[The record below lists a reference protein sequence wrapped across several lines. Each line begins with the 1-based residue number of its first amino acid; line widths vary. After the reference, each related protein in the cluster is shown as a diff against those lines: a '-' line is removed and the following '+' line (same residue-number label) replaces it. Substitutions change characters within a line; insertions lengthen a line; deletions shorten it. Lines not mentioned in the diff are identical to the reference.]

1 MTRHQHILAWLN
13 DVASDLH
20 ATRQDIHAHPELGF
34 EENRTSALVAKSL
47 AEWGYEVHTGIGKTG
62 VVGVL
67 RNGNSPRKLGM
78 RADMDALPIIE
89 NTGAAY
95 SSRHQGCMHACGHD
109 GHTTMLL
116 GAARYLAATR
126 QFDGTLTL
134 IFQPAEEG
142 QGGAEAMLADGLLE
156 RFPCDALFGMH
167 NMPGLPAGHLG
178 FREGPMMA
186 SQDLL
191 TVTIEGVGGH
201 GSMPHLAVDP
211 LVAAASV
218 VMALQT
224 VVARN
229 IDAQQAAVVTV
240 GALQAGEAANVIP
253 QQAILRLSLRALNAQ
268 VREQTLDRVR
278 AIIESQAHSFGCS
291 STIEHRPAYPVL
303 VNHAAET
310 EFARQVGVE
319 LVGADA
325 VDGNTPKLMG
335 SEDFAWMLQRCPGAY
350 LFIGNGVSRPM
361 VHNPALRLQ
370 RRHPADRRGVLGRA
384 DRELAQA
391 GLTLSLSTA
400 AGPGASR
407 RARHHPTGF
416 WRVPHAHFEHR
427 CFAHPA
433 GGRRRYRQRAGM
445 V

>member
-1 MTRHQHILAWLN
+1 MTRFPHIFAWLD
-13 DVASDLH
+13 DVASDLR
-20 ATRQDIHAHPELGF
+20 AVRQDIHAHPELGF
-34 EENRTSALVAKSL
+34 EENRTSALVARSL
-47 AEWGYEVHTGIGKTG
+47 QEWGYEVHSGIGKTG

-67 RNGNSPRKLGM
+67 RNGSSPRRLGL

-89 NTGAAY
+89 NSGVAY
-95 SSRHQGCMHACGHD
+95 SSRHSGCMHACGHD
-109 GHTTMLL
+109 GHTAMLL

-191 TVTIEGVGGH
+191 TVTLEGVGGH
-201 GSMPHLAVDP
+201 GSMPHLTVDP

-229 IDAQQAAVVTV
+229 IDAQEAAVVTV

-253 QQAILRLSLRALNAQ
+253 QQALLRLSLRALNAP
-268 VREQTLDRVR
+268 VREQMLERVR
-278 AIIESQAHSFGCS
+278 TVIHTQAQSFGCS
-291 STIEHRPAYPVL
+291 ASIEHRPAYPVL
-303 VNHAAET
+303 VNSPEQT
-310 EFARQVGVE
+310 EFARQVGVALLGE
-319 LVGADA
+319 QA
-325 VDGNTPKLMG
+325 VDGNTRKLMG
-335 SEDFAWMLQRCPGAY
+335 SEDFAWMLQRCPGSY
-350 LFIGNGVSRPM
+350 LFIGNGLSRPM
-361 VHNPALRLQ
+361 VHNPGYDFNDDILLTGAAYWAALAESWLE
-370 RRHPADRRGVLGRA
+370 PA
-384 DRELAQA
+384 
-391 GLTLSLSTA
+391 
-400 AGPGASR
+400 
-407 RARHHPTGF
+407 
-416 WRVPHAHFEHR
+416 
-427 CFAHPA
+427 
-433 GGRRRYRQRAGM
+433 
-445 V
+445 

>member
-47 AEWGYEVHTGIGKTG
+47 ADWGYEVHTGIGKTG

-67 RNGNSPRKLGM
+67 RNGNSPRKLGL

-142 QGGAEAMLADGLLE
+142 QGGAQAMLADGLLE

-191 TVTIEGVGGH
+191 TVVIEGVGGH

-268 VREQTLDRVR
+268 VREQTLERVR
-278 AIIESQAHSFGCS
+278 AIIEAQARSFGCS

-303 VNHAAET
+303 VNHGAET

-319 LVGADA
+319 LIGADA

-361 VHNPALRLQ
+361 VHNPAYDFNDDILLTGAAYWGALAESWLK
-370 RRHPADRRGVLGRA
+370 PA
-384 DRELAQA
+384 
-391 GLTLSLSTA
+391 
-400 AGPGASR
+400 
-407 RARHHPTGF
+407 
-416 WRVPHAHFEHR
+416 
-427 CFAHPA
+427 
-433 GGRRRYRQRAGM
+433 
-445 V
+445 

>member
-1 MTRHQHILAWLN
+1 MTRFPHIFAWLD
-13 DVASDLH
+13 DVASDLR
-20 ATRQDIHAHPELGF
+20 AVRQDIHAHPELGF
-34 EENRTSALVAKSL
+34 EENRTSALVARSL
-47 AEWGYEVHTGIGKTG
+47 EEWGYEVHSGIGKTG

-67 RNGNSPRKLGM
+67 RNGSSPRRLGL

-89 NTGAAY
+89 NSGVAY
-95 SSRHQGCMHACGHD
+95 SSRHSGCMHACGHD
-109 GHTTMLL
+109 GHTAMLL

-191 TVTIEGVGGH
+191 TVTLEGVGGH
-201 GSMPHLAVDP
+201 GSMPHLTVDP

-229 IDAQQAAVVTV
+229 IDAQEAAVVTV

-253 QQAILRLSLRALNAQ
+253 QQALLRLSLRALNAP
-268 VREQTLDRVR
+268 VREQMLERVR
-278 AIIESQAHSFGCS
+278 TIIHTQAQSFGCS
-291 STIEHRPAYPVL
+291 ASIEHRPAYPVL
-303 VNHAAET
+303 VNSPEQT
-310 EFARQVGVE
+310 EFARQVGVALLGE
-319 LVGADA
+319 QA
-325 VDGNTPKLMG
+325 VDGNTRKLMG
-335 SEDFAWMLQRCPGAY
+335 SEDFAWMLQRCPGSY
-350 LFIGNGVSRPM
+350 LFIGNGLSRPM
-361 VHNPALRLQ
+361 VHNPGYDFNDDILLTGAAYWAALAESWLE
-370 RRHPADRRGVLGRA
+370 PA
-384 DRELAQA
+384 
-391 GLTLSLSTA
+391 
-400 AGPGASR
+400 
-407 RARHHPTGF
+407 
-416 WRVPHAHFEHR
+416 
-427 CFAHPA
+427 
-433 GGRRRYRQRAGM
+433 
-445 V
+445 

>member
-1 MTRHQHILAWLN
+1 MCREITANKKNGNTPGPRTIVMTRHQHILAWLN

-20 ATRQDIHAHPELGF
+20 AIRQDIHAHPELGF
-34 EENRTSALVAKSL
+34 EENRTSALVAQSL
-47 AEWGYEVHTGIGKTG
+47 KEWGYEVHTGIGKTG

-67 RNGNSPRKLGM
+67 RNGSSPRKLGI

-268 VREQTLDRVR
+268 VREQTLERVS
-278 AIIESQAHSFGCS
+278 AIIEAQARSFGCT
-291 STIEHRPAYPVL
+291 STLEHRPAYPVL

-319 LVGADA
+319 LLGADA
-325 VDGNTPKLMG
+325 VDGHTAKLMG

-361 VHNPALRLQ
+361 VHNPAYDFNDDILLTGAAYWGALTESWLK
-370 RRHPADRRGVLGRA
+370 PA
-384 DRELAQA
+384 
-391 GLTLSLSTA
+391 
-400 AGPGASR
+400 
-407 RARHHPTGF
+407 
-416 WRVPHAHFEHR
+416 
-427 CFAHPA
+427 
-433 GGRRRYRQRAGM
+433 
-445 V
+445 

>member
-1 MTRHQHILAWLN
+1 MTRHQHILAWLS

-34 EENRTSALVAKSL
+34 EENRTSALVADSL
-47 AEWGYEVHTGIGKTG
+47 KEWGYEVHTGIGKTG

-67 RNGNSPRKLGM
+67 RNGSSPRKLGI

-89 NTGAAY
+89 NTGATY
-95 SSRHQGCMHACGHD
+95 SSQHKGCMHACGHD
-109 GHTTMLL
+109 GHTAMLL

-268 VREQTLDRVR
+268 VREQTLERVR
-278 AIIESQAHSFGCS
+278 AIIESHATSFGCS
-291 STIEHRPAYPVL
+291 SKVEHRPAYPVL
-303 VNHAAET
+303 VNHGAET

-335 SEDFAWMLQRCPGAY
+335 SEDFAWMLQRCPGTY

-361 VHNPALRLQ
+361 VHNPAYDFNDDILLTGAAYWGALAESWLK
-370 RRHPADRRGVLGRA
+370 PA
-384 DRELAQA
+384 
-391 GLTLSLSTA
+391 
-400 AGPGASR
+400 
-407 RARHHPTGF
+407 
-416 WRVPHAHFEHR
+416 
-427 CFAHPA
+427 
-433 GGRRRYRQRAGM
+433 
-445 V
+445 

>member
-1 MTRHQHILAWLN
+1 MSPIDRIRRHQDELTAWRR
-13 DVASDLH
+13 DF
-20 ATRQDIHAHPELGF
+20 HAHPETGF
-34 EENRTSALVAKSL
+34 EEHRTSALVAERL
-47 AEWGYEVHTGIGKTG
+47 EAMGIEVHRGIAETGL
-62 VVGVL
+62 VGVL
-67 RNGNSPRKLGM
+67 RGRPGSKSIGL
-78 RADMDALPIIE
+78 RADMDALPME
-89 NTGAAY
+89 EFNDFEYRSQNPGAF
-95 SSRHQGCMHACGHD
+95 HGCGHD

-116 GAARYLAATR
+116 GAARYLAETR
-126 QFDGTLTL
+126 NFDGTVHF

-191 TVTIEGVGGH
+191 NVSIEGVGGH

-253 QQAILRLSLRALNAQ
+253 QQATLRLSLRALNAQ
-268 VREQTLDRVR
+268 VREQTLERVC
-278 AIIESQAHSFGCS
+278 AIIESQARSFGCS

-361 VHNPALRLQ
+361 VHNPAYDFNDDILLTGAAYWGALAESWLK
-370 RRHPADRRGVLGRA
+370 PA
-384 DRELAQA
+384 
-391 GLTLSLSTA
+391 
-400 AGPGASR
+400 
-407 RARHHPTGF
+407 
-416 WRVPHAHFEHR
+416 
-427 CFAHPA
+427 
-433 GGRRRYRQRAGM
+433 
-445 V
+445 

>member
-1 MTRHQHILAWLN
+1 
-13 DVASDLH
+13 
-20 ATRQDIHAHPELGF
+20 
-34 EENRTSALVAKSL
+34 
-47 AEWGYEVHTGIGKTG
+47 
-62 VVGVL
+62 
-67 RNGNSPRKLGM
+67 
-78 RADMDALPIIE
+78 
-89 NTGAAY
+89 
-95 SSRHQGCMHACGHD
+95 
-109 GHTTMLL
+109 MLL

-142 QGGAEAMLADGLLE
+142 QGGAQAMLADGLLE

-191 TVTIEGVGGH
+191 TVVIEGVGGH

-268 VREQTLDRVR
+268 VREQTLERVR
-278 AIIESQAHSFGCS
+278 AIIEAQARSFGCS

-303 VNHAAET
+303 VNHGAET

-319 LVGADA
+319 LIGADA

-361 VHNPALRLQ
+361 VHNPAYDFNDDILLTGAAYWGALAESWLK
-370 RRHPADRRGVLGRA
+370 PA
-384 DRELAQA
+384 
-391 GLTLSLSTA
+391 
-400 AGPGASR
+400 
-407 RARHHPTGF
+407 
-416 WRVPHAHFEHR
+416 
-427 CFAHPA
+427 
-433 GGRRRYRQRAGM
+433 
-445 V
+445 

>member
-1 MTRHQHILAWLN
+1 MTRYQHILAWLN

-47 AEWGYEVHTGIGKTG
+47 ADWGYEVHTGIGKTG

-67 RNGNSPRKLGM
+67 RNGSSPRRLGL
-78 RADMDALPIIE
+78 RADMDALPINE
-89 NTGAAY
+89 NTGATY
-95 SSRHQGCMHACGHD
+95 SSQHQGCMHACGHD

-191 TVTIEGVGGH
+191 NVTIEGVGGH

-268 VREQTLDRVR
+268 VREQTLERVR
-278 AIIESQAHSFGCS
+278 AIIESRPGVSDAVRASNIARPTRCWSTTRPKPSSPGRSVSSWLALMRWTATPPNSWAAKTSPGCCNAAPAPICS
-291 STIEHRPAYPVL
+291 SAMACRGRWST
-303 VNHAAET
+303 
-310 EFARQVGVE
+310 
-319 LVGADA
+319 
-325 VDGNTPKLMG
+325 TP
-335 SEDFAWMLQRCPGAY
+335 
-350 LFIGNGVSRPM
+350 PM
-361 VHNPALRLQ
+361 
-370 RRHPADRRGVLGRA
+370 
-384 DRELAQA
+384 
-391 GLTLSLSTA
+391 TSTTT
-400 AGPGASR
+400 S
-407 RARHHPTGF
+407 
-416 WRVPHAHFEHR
+416 
-427 CFAHPA
+427 C
-433 GGRRRYRQRAGM
+433 
-445 V
+445 

>member
-47 AEWGYEVHTGIGKTG
+47 SQWGYEVHTGIGKTG

-67 RNGNSPRKLGM
+67 RNGNSPRKLGL

-191 TVTIEGVGGH
+191 NVSIEGVGGH

-253 QQAILRLSLRALNAQ
+253 QQATLRLSLRALNAQ
-268 VREQTLDRVR
+268 VREQTLERVC
-278 AIIESQAHSFGCS
+278 AIIESQARSFGCS

-361 VHNPALRLQ
+361 VHNPAYDFNDDILLTGAAYWGALAESWLK
-370 RRHPADRRGVLGRA
+370 PA
-384 DRELAQA
+384 
-391 GLTLSLSTA
+391 
-400 AGPGASR
+400 
-407 RARHHPTGF
+407 
-416 WRVPHAHFEHR
+416 
-427 CFAHPA
+427 
-433 GGRRRYRQRAGM
+433 
-445 V
+445 

>member
-1 MTRHQHILAWLN
+1 MTRFPHIFAWLD
-13 DVASDLH
+13 DVASDLR
-20 ATRQDIHAHPELGF
+20 AVRQDIHAHPELGF
-34 EENRTSALVAKSL
+34 EENRTAALVARSL
-47 AEWGYEVHTGIGKTG
+47 EEWGYQVHSGIGKTG

-67 RNGNSPRKLGM
+67 RNGSSPRRLGL

-89 NTGAAY
+89 NSGVAY
-95 SSRHQGCMHACGHD
+95 SSRHSGCMHACGHD
-109 GHTTMLL
+109 GHTAMLL

-191 TVTIEGVGGH
+191 TVTLEGVGGH
-201 GSMPHLAVDP
+201 GSMPHLTVDP

-229 IDAQQAAVVTV
+229 IDAQEAAVVTV

-253 QQAILRLSLRALNAQ
+253 QQALLRLSLRALNAP
-268 VREQTLDRVR
+268 VREQMLERVK
-278 AIIESQAHSFGCS
+278 AIIHTQAQSFGCS
-291 STIEHRPAYPVL
+291 ASIEHRPAYPVL
-303 VNHAAET
+303 VNSPEQT
-310 EFARQVGVE
+310 EFARQVGVALLGE
-319 LVGADA
+319 QA
-325 VDGNTPKLMG
+325 VDGNTRKLMG
-335 SEDFAWMLQRCPGAY
+335 SEDFAWMLQRCPGSY
-350 LFIGNGVSRPM
+350 LFIGNGLSRPM
-361 VHNPALRLQ
+361 VHNPGYDFNDDILLTGAAYWAALAESWLE
-370 RRHPADRRGVLGRA
+370 PA
-384 DRELAQA
+384 
-391 GLTLSLSTA
+391 
-400 AGPGASR
+400 
-407 RARHHPTGF
+407 
-416 WRVPHAHFEHR
+416 
-427 CFAHPA
+427 
-433 GGRRRYRQRAGM
+433 
-445 V
+445 

>member
-34 EENRTSALVAKSL
+34 EENRTSALVAQSL
-47 AEWGYEVHTGIGKTG
+47 KEWGYEVHTGIGKTG

-67 RNGNSPRKLGM
+67 RNGSSPRKLGI

-201 GSMPHLAVDP
+201 GSLPHLAVDP

-268 VREQTLDRVR
+268 VREQTLERVS
-278 AIIESQAHSFGCS
+278 AIIEAQARSFGCT
-291 STIEHRPAYPVL
+291 STLEHRPAYPVL

-319 LVGADA
+319 LLGADA
-325 VDGNTPKLMG
+325 VDGNTAKLMG

-361 VHNPALRLQ
+361 VHNPAYDFNDDILLTGAAYWGALTESWLK
-370 RRHPADRRGVLGRA
+370 PA
-384 DRELAQA
+384 
-391 GLTLSLSTA
+391 
-400 AGPGASR
+400 
-407 RARHHPTGF
+407 
-416 WRVPHAHFEHR
+416 
-427 CFAHPA
+427 
-433 GGRRRYRQRAGM
+433 
-445 V
+445 

>member
-1 MTRHQHILAWLN
+1 
-13 DVASDLH
+13 
-20 ATRQDIHAHPELGF
+20 
-34 EENRTSALVAKSL
+34 
-47 AEWGYEVHTGIGKTG
+47 KTG

-67 RNGNSPRKLGM
+67 RNGSSPRRLGL
-78 RADMDALPIIE
+78 RADMDALPIHE
-89 NTGAAY
+89 ATGAAY

-191 TVTIEGVGGH
+191 TVTLDGVGGH
-201 GSMPHLAVDP
+201 GSMPHLTVDP

-229 IDAQQAAVVTV
+229 IDAQEAAVVTV

-253 QQAILRLSLRALNAQ
+253 QQALLRLSLRALNAE
-268 VREQTLDRVR
+268 VRAQTLERVR
-278 AIIESQAHSFGCS
+278 AIIVSQAESFGCRA
-291 STIEHRPAYPVL
+291 TLEHRPAYPVL
-303 VNHAAET
+303 VNHAAENA
-310 EFARQVGVE
+310 FARQVGVE
-319 LVGADA
+319 LLGAEA
-325 VDGNTPKLMG
+325 VDGNTRKLMG

-361 VHNPALRLQ
+361 VHNPAYDFNDDILLTGAAYWGALAERWLA
-370 RRHPADRRGVLGRA
+370 PA
-384 DRELAQA
+384 
-391 GLTLSLSTA
+391 
-400 AGPGASR
+400 
-407 RARHHPTGF
+407 
-416 WRVPHAHFEHR
+416 
-427 CFAHPA
+427 
-433 GGRRRYRQRAGM
+433 
-445 V
+445 

>member
-47 AEWGYEVHTGIGKTG
+47 EEWGYEVHTGIGKTG

-67 RNGNSPRKLGM
+67 RNGNGSRKLGI

-178 FREGPMMA
+178 FRTGPMMA

-268 VREQTLDRVR
+268 VREQTLERVR
-278 AIIESQAHSFGCS
+278 AIIESQARSFGCS

-319 LVGADA
+319 LVGEDA
-325 VDGNTPKLMG
+325 VDGNTAKLMG

-361 VHNPALRLQ
+361 VHNPAYDFNDDILLTGAAFWGALAESWLK
-370 RRHPADRRGVLGRA
+370 PA
-384 DRELAQA
+384 
-391 GLTLSLSTA
+391 
-400 AGPGASR
+400 
-407 RARHHPTGF
+407 
-416 WRVPHAHFEHR
+416 
-427 CFAHPA
+427 
-433 GGRRRYRQRAGM
+433 
-445 V
+445 

>member
-47 AEWGYEVHTGIGKTG
+47 SQWGYEVHTGIGKTG

-67 RNGNSPRKLGM
+67 RNGNSPRKLGL

-191 TVTIEGVGGH
+191 NVSIEGVGGH

-240 GALQAGEAANVIP
+240 GALHAGEAANVIP
-253 QQAILRLSLRALNAQ
+253 QQATLRLSLRALNAQ
-268 VREQTLDRVR
+268 VREQTLERVC
-278 AIIESQAHSFGCS
+278 AIIESQARSFGCS

-361 VHNPALRLQ
+361 VHNPAYDFNDDILLTGAAYWGALAESWLK
-370 RRHPADRRGVLGRA
+370 PA
-384 DRELAQA
+384 
-391 GLTLSLSTA
+391 
-400 AGPGASR
+400 
-407 RARHHPTGF
+407 
-416 WRVPHAHFEHR
+416 
-427 CFAHPA
+427 
-433 GGRRRYRQRAGM
+433 
-445 V
+445 